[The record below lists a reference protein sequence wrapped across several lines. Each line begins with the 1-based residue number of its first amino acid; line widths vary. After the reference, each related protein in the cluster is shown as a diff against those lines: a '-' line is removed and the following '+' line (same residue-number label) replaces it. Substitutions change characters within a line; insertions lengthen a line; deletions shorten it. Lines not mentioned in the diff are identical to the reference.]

1 MRKSHT
7 AAMEIFSAKSCSAGA
22 RQVAQFG
29 PVATEP
35 FEAGWAREAL
45 AVIYCHEVH
54 GPAPRLEL
62 GAQISPTAPCC
73 GWRMRRISFSD
84 IVVRWIDFGHAY
96 PTISAPGG
104 YFLSLDYFG
113 NWLRLAGT
121 VSGGPDDGSAAVLVD
136 IYWVLKE

>member
-7 AAMEIFSAKSCSAGA
+7 AAIEIFSAKAN
-22 RQVAQFG
+22 G

-35 FEAGWAREAL
+35 YEAGWAREAL

-54 GPAPRLEL
+54 GPAPCLEF
-62 GAQISPTAPCC
+62 GAQISAD
-73 GWRMRRISFSD
+73 G
-84 IVVRWIDFGHAY
+84 VRWIEFGRAY

-104 YFLSLDYFG
+104 YFLSLDHFG

>member
-7 AAMEIFSAKSCSAGA
+7 AAMEIFSAKAN
-22 RQVAQFG
+22 G
-29 PVATEP
+29 PVTTEP
-35 FEAGWAREAL
+35 YEAGWAREAL

-62 GAQISPTAPCC
+62 GAQISAD
-73 GWRMRRISFSD
+73 G
-84 IVVRWIDFGHAY
+84 VRWIDFGPAL
-96 PTISAPGG
+96 PTISEPGG
-104 YFLSLDYFG
+104 CFLNLAGFG

-121 VSGGPDDGSAAVLVD
+121 ASGGPDDGSAAVVVD

>member
-7 AAMEIFSAKSCSAGA
+7 AAMEIFAAKAN
-22 RQVAQFG
+22 G
-29 PVATEP
+29 PMATEP
-35 FEAGWAREAL
+35 YEAGWAREAL

-62 GAQISPTAPCC
+62 RAQISAD
-73 GWRMRRISFSD
+73 G
-84 IVVRWIDFGHAY
+84 VRWIDFGRTL
-96 PTISAPGG
+96 PVISEPGG
-104 YFLSLDYFG
+104 CFLNLTGFG

-121 VSGGPDDGSAAVLVD
+121 VTGGPDDGSATVLID

>member
-7 AAMEIFSAKSCSAGA
+7 AALEIFAAKAN
-22 RQVAQFG
+22 G

-35 FEAGWAREAL
+35 YEAGWAREAL

-54 GPAPRLEL
+54 GPAPRLKL
-62 GAQISPTAPCC
+62 RAQISAD
-73 GWRMRRISFSD
+73 G
-84 IVVRWIDFGHAY
+84 VRWIDFGRTL
-96 PTISAPGG
+96 PVIGEPGG
-104 YFLSLDYFG
+104 YFLNLDGFG

-121 VSGGPDDGSAAVLVD
+121 VSGGPADGSAAVLVD